1 MLRTECSFCDHTNPA
16 GSKFCNGCGGP
27 LHLAQCPHCNA
38 LNDKTATACHKC
50 QAPLPSGPAEALA
63 LGSSAAEATV
73 NTGSAVQLATGTNAQ
88 RPHQSIEPTDN
99 LLGSCSANPERHRL
113 VNRIADALSPNA
125 AFAFVGSHWPP
136 VASKTLLRPRFG
148 MRAGAVG
155 LVALAGVGLY
165 FYYDLTADAPQI
177 PAARG
182 KAMQPI
188 QSDAGLG
195 NRGAVTPAVAEQDKG
210 GSQRPL
216 AREGEQ
222 PADRNA
228 AVVAPMRVQTGSAGT
243 GIEEQPLQL
252 GQCTEVVA
260 ALGLC
265 APPSIQRR

>member
-1 MLRTECSFCDHTNPA
+1 MLPTECSFCDHTNPA

-27 LHLAQCPHCNA
+27 LHLAQCPHCDA

-50 QAPLPSGPAEALA
+50 QAPLPSGRTGALA

-73 NTGSAVQLATGTNAQ
+73 HIGSAVELAMGTNAP
-88 RPHQSIEPTDN
+88 RPHPSVEPTDN

-113 VNRIADALSPNA
+113 VSRVANALAPNA

-148 MRAGAVG
+148 VRAAVG

-165 FYYDLTADAPQI
+165 FYYDLTADMPQI

-182 KAMQPI
+182 KVTHPI
-188 QSDAGLG
+188 QSDAGVG
-195 NRGAVTPAVAEQDKG
+195 NRGAVAPAVAEQDKG

-243 GIEEQPLQL
+243 GIEEQSLQL

-265 APPSIQRR
+265 APPSIQGR